1 LTGTSK
7 TKVPCRVLLFLGQ
20 FLEPFGFGLRFSCI
34 FFCFRVRGA
43 GFSNS
48 HCCVCERSHLCNN
61 LRASGHLLAK
71 EAGSQLDWSEERLYL
86 HPDLFVNHLLWDNS
100 SAFWALF
107 FWTSSHSILW
117 STHWQFTSCRGHW
130 IQQIDTKSYATC

>member
-1 LTGTSK
+1 VEGEEAKVSMTGTSK

-48 HCCVCERSHLCNN
+48 HCCVCGRSHLCNN
-61 LRASGHLLAK
+61 LRASGHLPAK
-71 EAGSQLDWSEERLYL
+71 EAGSQLD
-86 HPDLFVNHLLWDNS
+86 
-100 SAFWALF
+100 
-107 FWTSSHSILW
+107 
-117 STHWQFTSCRGHW
+117 
-130 IQQIDTKSYATC
+130 